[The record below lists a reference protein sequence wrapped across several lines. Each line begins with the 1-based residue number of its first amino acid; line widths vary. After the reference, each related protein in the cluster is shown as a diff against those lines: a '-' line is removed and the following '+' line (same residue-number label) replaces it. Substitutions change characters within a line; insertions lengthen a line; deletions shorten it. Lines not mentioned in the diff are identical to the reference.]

1 MHATAENN
9 VKAPDYSVAII
20 GSGFSG
26 LGMAIRMM
34 QEGRKDFVVLEKGA
48 EVGGTWRDNTYPGC
62 ACDVPSHL
70 YSFSFERQSSWSR
83 MYPKQSELLVY
94 LRHCAD
100 KYEVR
105 SRIRFNTALSEARFD
120 EANNWWLITTAS
132 GETLTAR
139 SLVTGM
145 GGLSRPSIPKVPG
158 IEKFKGPAFHSAQWD
173 HQFDFNGKR
182 VAVIGTGASAIQF
195 VPELQKTVAQ
205 LHLFQRTPPWI
216 LPKADRPIT
225 GRERWMMEWV
235 PGYMR
240 LFRNLIY
247 WRQEMMAIG
256 FTLKPSLMAKAKKFA
271 LNYLQRKVADPIL
284 RAKLTPDYEMGCK
297 RILLTN
303 NYFPALCQP
312 NVTVHDTR
320 DMTEVTENGIIVNG
334 VEQPVD
340 AIIYGTGFRAT
351 DVFTPLRILG
361 RNGVDINDVWN
372 GRGIEA
378 YYGTTVAGY
387 PNLFMLLGPN
397 TGLGH
402 NSIVFMI
409 ESQINYVLKCLDLM
423 RQRRSS
429 SMECLPQAQR
439 DFNAEL
445 EAAMR
450 GTVWAGGCKSWYFDA
465 NGRNVTLWPGFTFSY
480 WWKMKK
486 VAVES
491 YRFSAR

>member
-1 MHATAENN
+1 MQATANNN
-9 VKAPDYSVAII
+9 VKNPDFSVAII
-20 GSGFSG
+20 GSGFGG
-26 LGMAIRMM
+26 LGMAIRLM
-34 QEGRKDFVVLEKGA
+34 QEGRKDFVVLEKDT

-83 MYPKQSELLVY
+83 MYPRQSELLVY

-100 KYEVR
+100 KYDVR
-105 SRIRFNTALSEARFD
+105 SRIRFNSALSEARFD
-120 EANNWWLITTAS
+120 EINNWWEITTNN
-132 GETLTAR
+132 GDKLTAR
-139 SLVTGM
+139 SLVTAM
-145 GGLSRPSIPKVPG
+145 GGLSRPSIPKLPG
-158 IEKFKGPAFHSAQWD
+158 IEKFQGPAFHSAQWD
-173 HQFDFNGKR
+173 HQFDFTGKR

-225 GRERWMMEWV
+225 ASEHWMMKWV

-247 WRQEMMAIG
+247 WRQEMLAIG

-271 LNYLQRKVADPIL
+271 LDYLRHKVADPVL

-297 RILLTN
+297 RILLSN
-303 NYFPALCQP
+303 NYLPALCQP
-312 NVTVHDTR
+312 NVSLHDTR
-320 DMTEVTENGIIVNG
+320 EMTEISEHGIIVNG
-334 VEQPVD
+334 VEQSVD

-351 DVFTPLRILG
+351 DVFSPLRIFG
-361 RNGVDINDVWN
+361 RNGVDINDVWS
-372 GRGIEA
+372 GSGIEA

-423 RQRRSS
+423 RERRSNTI
-429 SMECLPQAQR
+429 ECLPQAQS
-439 DFNAEL
+439 DFNAKL
-445 EAAMR
+445 EADMR
-450 GTVWAGGCKSWYFDA
+450 GTVWGGGCKSWYFDA

-480 WWKMKK
+480 WWKMKT
-486 VAVES
+486 VEVDS
-491 YRFSAR
+491 YRFSS